1 MFEALKH
8 WHEERL
14 AKRMSTDFGALP
26 VLEEAENKSRLAHDN
41 LMNELARLR
50 SQLDGSDRRHNFRRR
65 TDWTT

>member
-8 WHEERL
+8 WQEERR

-26 VLEEAENKSRLAHDN
+26 VLEQAENASREAHDK

-65 TDWTT
+65 SDWA